1 MRPALLALACLTL
14 VACEPSSGSS
24 APGPAAGADECRTHP
39 EQVVVYLDTDAEMQ
53 ATETALRS
61 DQRVAATKTETKQQ
75 AYERFKVI
83 FKGKP
88 ELASARQE
96 ALPASVWIGVTPGV
110 ERTEFAEELRA
121 KFPKA
126 DEVKAD
132 PCAIEL
138 NRNSPA
144 QTPINDCG
152 SYPEQVVVYLDTDA
166 EMQATETALRSDQR
180 VAATKTETKQQAYER
195 FKVIFKD
202 QPDLV
207 KLARPEALP
216 ASVWID
222 VAPGVKRTELA
233 EELRTRFPKAQEVQ
247 ADACR
252 TESAVTSPTPTS

>member
-1 MRPALLALACLTL
+1 
-14 VACEPSSGSS
+14 
-24 APGPAAGADECRTHP
+24 
-39 EQVVVYLDTDAEMQ
+39 
-53 ATETALRS
+53 
-61 DQRVAATKTETKQQ
+61 
-75 AYERFKVI
+75 
-83 FKGKP
+83 
-88 ELASARQE
+88 
-96 ALPASVWIGVTPGV
+96 
-110 ERTEFAEELRA
+110 
-121 KFPKA
+121 
-126 DEVKAD
+126 
-132 PCAIEL
+132 
-138 NRNSPA
+138 
-144 QTPINDCG
+144 
-152 SYPEQVVVYLDTDA
+152 VVVYLDTDA